1 MTNEEASTVASF
13 VPGDLLYGAP
23 AIAEFLGM
31 TERQARHRIAT
42 GQLPSF
48 NIGKTIC
55 SRKSTIAAALQQLEQ
70 QPAPAPDPAAA

>member
-1 MTNEEASTVASF
+1 MTTKEASTVVSF

-23 AIAEFLGM
+23 AIAEYLGM

-48 NIGKTIC
+48 SEIM
-55 SRKSTIAAALQQLEQ
+55 RPALEVSLLDDH
-70 QPAPAPDPAAA
+70 ARLA